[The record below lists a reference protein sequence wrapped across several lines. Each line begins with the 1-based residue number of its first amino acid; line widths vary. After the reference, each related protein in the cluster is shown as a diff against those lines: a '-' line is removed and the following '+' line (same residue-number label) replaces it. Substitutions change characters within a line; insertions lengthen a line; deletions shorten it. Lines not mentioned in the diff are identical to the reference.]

1 MADQPLS
8 GAPPSTKASLAE
20 TTTTAGA
27 NAAKPA
33 LKTGSLRKRLN
44 SKHKEE
50 AAQQVTIQEPKEKEK
65 ERIPEIQNAPID
77 KKRVQEASKRVLS
90 KSATKLK
97 QTVGKPKSNL
107 QTMSNQ
113 GYDLLKRNAVSLAVA
128 VAAGAIIYLNNMA
141 PATAVNLPL

>member
-27 NAAKPA
+27 NDAAKPA

-44 SKHKEE
+44 SKHKE
-50 AAQQVTIQEPKEKEK
+50 AQQVTIQEPKEKEK

-141 PATAVNLPL
+141 PATAINLPL